1 MHIVAHNS
9 YDAYYNSQFQVDNAL
24 KHHHEYFEITCEIK
38 DYNNYYLDYLRDRH
52 NIINIILEKRNIS
65 PVDESG
71 MYNVFKEEIF
81 VEVFHELQKLWGNLQ
96 VVYFNNDEIK
106 INHDKSFIHFNNPPM
121 CEIIHTVTW
130 GGIIPVP
137 NVSDFFNK
145 KLDNNE
151 KFMICRVGNVEIDI
165 INQYKY
171 NKKELTII
179 FNKYRDLLCKHDSDE
194 IFSIKDKSHQIESDK
209 LTYDLLRV
217 STNAGFYIT
226 DKDNNF
232 NVLESFI
239 NNYLEAYRNCN
250 GLFRYDG
257 CLNIQMDMKDIIKPH
272 YTVYAEKDIYNLIK
286 NKKILIISP
295 FATQINN
302 QIKNGNMQKL
312 FKKMKIIPKSNRGI
326 ANNICGYSELPEE
339 YEIFIN
345 SDITAIETPITI
357 FGNPVDNSWKDTFD
371 KTCLKIKEYCDEN
384 EVDIVIASCGCYA
397 MPICNYVYKQLNISS
412 LCYGN
417 AIHQL
422 FGIMQ
427 NDFYLFPKENIN
439 EEYWINVDES
449 VIRNE
454 RLMENMK
461 KIDQLGGK
469 YLKS

>member
-1 MHIVAHNS
+1 MYVIAHNS
-9 YDAYYNSQFQVDNAL
+9 YDAYYNSQFQINNAI
-24 KHHHEYFEITCEIK
+24 KYHHEYLEVTDEIK
-38 DYNNYYLDYLRDRH
+38 NYNEFYLNYLKDRDK
-52 NIINIILEKRNIS
+52 IINIILKKRNVSLI
-65 PVDESG
+65 DESG

-81 VEVFHELQKLWGNLQ
+81 VDIFHELKKLWGNLQ
-96 VVYFNNDEIK
+96 IVYFKNDEIN
-106 INHDKSFIHFNNPPM
+106 INHDKSFIHFNNPPVPM
-121 CEIIHTVTW
+121 CEIINEIYW
-130 GGIIPVP
+130 GGIIRIP

-151 KFMICRVGNVEIDI
+151 KFMICRIGNVELDI

-171 NKKELTII
+171 NKKDLTTL

-194 IFSIKDKSHQIESDK
+194 IFSIKDNTSTSHK

-239 NNYLEAYRNCN
+239 NNYLEAYRNCD
-250 GLFRYDG
+250 GLFRYDA
-257 CLNIQMDMKDIIKPH
+257 CLNRQIDMKDIIKTC

-286 NKKILIISP
+286 DKKILIISP

-312 FKKMKIIPKSNRGI
+312 FKKQIKIIPKSDRDI
-326 ANNICGYSELPEE
+326 DNNICGYSEE
-339 YEIFIN
+339 YELLIYT
-345 SDITAIETPITI
+345 DITSIETPITI
-357 FGNPVDNSWKDTFD
+357 FGNPVNDSWKDTFD
-371 KTCLKIKEYCDEN
+371 KTCLKIKDYCDN
-384 EVDIVIASCGCYA
+384 NKVDIVIASCGCYS

-449 VIRNE
+449 VICNE
-454 RLMENMK
+454 RLMENLK
-461 KIDQLGGK
+461 KIDITGGK
-469 YLKS
+469 YLKN

>member
-1 MHIVAHNS
+1 MHIIAHNS
-9 YDAYYNSQFQVDNAL
+9 YDAYYNSQFQINNAI
-24 KHHHEYFEITCEIK
+24 KYHHEYLEVTDEIK
-38 DYNNYYLDYLRDRH
+38 NYNEFYLNYLKDRDK
-52 NIINIILEKRNIS
+52 IINIILKKRNVSLI
-65 PVDESG
+65 DESG

-81 VEVFHELQKLWGNLQ
+81 VDIFHELKKLWGNLQ
-96 VVYFNNDEIK
+96 IVYFKNDEIN
-106 INHDKSFIHFNNPPM
+106 INHDKSFIHFNNPPVPM
-121 CEIIHTVTW
+121 CEIINEIYW
-130 GGIIPVP
+130 GGIIRIP

-151 KFMICRVGNVEIDI
+151 KFMICRIGNVELDI

-171 NKKELTII
+171 NKKDLTTL

-194 IFSIKDKSHQIESDK
+194 IFSIKDNTSTSHK

-239 NNYLEAYRNCN
+239 NNYLEAYRNCD
-250 GLFRYDG
+250 GLFRCDG
-257 CLNIQMDMKDIIKPH
+257 CLKAQIDMKDIIKTC

-286 NKKILIISP
+286 DKKILIISP

-312 FKKMKIIPKSNRGI
+312 FKKQIKIIPKSDRDI
-326 ANNICGYSELPEE
+326 DNNICGYSEE
-339 YEIFIN
+339 YELLIYT
-345 SDITAIETPITI
+345 DITSIETPITI
-357 FGNPVDNSWKDTFD
+357 FGNPVNDSWKDTFD
-371 KTCLKIKEYCDEN
+371 KTCLKIKDYCDN
-384 EVDIVIASCGCYA
+384 NKVDIVIASCGCYS

-449 VIRNE
+449 VICNE
-454 RLMENMK
+454 RLMENLK
-461 KIDQLGGK
+461 KIDITGGK
-469 YLKS
+469 YLKN